1 MEDRL
6 HGPVDFVILEFES
19 ANADGSMAA
28 AVLDLVDQG
37 VITLLDVTLLA
48 RGEDG
53 SFAMVDL
60 DALEEGELGGITV
73 LAGARSGLLGDDDLA
88 EAVNAMTPGTT
99 AAILVYENTWAVPF
113 VTAAHR
119 VGAEFVASGRIPADE
134 LVAALDALD

>member
-37 VITLLDVTLLA
+37 VITLLDVTLVA